1 MKIKK
6 ETIYQFNNFEN
17 WTNFQSMRYFSCWE
31 ILLKKQK
38 DVARQIFAGAFDQGE
53 LSQKFWVT
61 LNNCIKTHIS
71 SSKNEWRDKFEMP
84 EFYDTLINE
93 VFLRVMK
100 DKKAILKLQEYEKL
114 GDEEK
119 FVAIWSIC
127 HNKMMDFLRGDEVK
141 KDILCGCGYFKEE
154 DEDDEQK
161 ESIWAK
167 GVRQIYPFSTF
178 EKGEDGEFRYV
189 DFGLNEAGFYHEDF
203 RKMIEVEE
211 IFGLVKGFLEG
222 VKLRN
227 LSMWDFVMAK
237 FPAFEEVT
245 DAEAADFLGLG
256 KGAFRESWKKI
267 VKASRQFLK
276 KI

>member
-1 MKIKK
+1 MILIKDINYK
-6 ETIYQFNNFEN
+6 FDNFEN
-17 WTNFQSMRYFSCWE
+17 WTDFQNMRYFSCCE
-31 ILLKKQK
+31 IIIKKQK
-38 DVARQIFAGAFDQGE
+38 DIARQIFAGAFEKSQ
-53 LSQKFWVT
+53 LSKKFWIT

-71 SSKNEWRDKFEMP
+71 SSKNELRDKLEMP
-84 EFYDTLINE
+84 EFYDTLMNE

-100 DKKAILKLQEYEKL
+100 DRKAIRKLQEYEKL
-114 GDEEK
+114 EDEEK

-154 DEDDEQK
+154 DETDEQGT
-161 ESIWAK
+161 SIWSK

-178 EKGEDGEFRYV
+178 EEGEDGEFRYV

-203 RKMIEVEE
+203 REVIEVEE
-211 IFGLVKGFLEG
+211 IFELVKGFLEG

-237 FPAFEEVT
+237 FPSFEEVT

-256 KGAFRESWKKI
+256 KGAFRESWRKI